1 MASFQLTHHDICSQ
15 RALNVKAAFNMKTD
29 TSGARQSGT
38 RKGDIRCRFQFPQYS
53 KKNDVCT
60 HLGFMLGGD
69 GSREWGKKERLDRRE
84 RMDAEGKGE
93 ERRSRTERRRKI
105 RMLRRGVWC
114 VTAVRE
120 RVEVLCFFL
129 RLSLAATI
137 INKRDQTQPRPRQ
150 AWLFAIFPGLTHAA
164 LNLPVFKEKM
174 GSRLSNPR
182 YCIGK
187 KCYN

>member
-1 MASFQLTHHDICSQ
+1 M
-15 RALNVKAAFNMKTD
+15 
-29 TSGARQSGT
+29 
-38 RKGDIRCRFQFPQYS
+38 RK
-53 KKNDVCT
+53 
-60 HLGFMLGGD
+60 
-69 GSREWGKKERLDRRE
+69 
-84 RMDAEGKGE
+84 GKGE

-137 INKRDQTQPRPRQ
+137 IIKRDQTQPWPRQ
-150 AWLFAIFPGLTHAA
+150 ALLFAIFPGLTHACCVKSA
-164 LNLPVFKEKM
+164 SVQREKM
-174 GSRLSNPR
+174 GSMLSNPR

-187 KCYN
+187 KCYY